1 MRSHKLLVASALLAL
16 LACTANKK
24 DTIDGY
30 HNEAESKKI
39 LAQVVRYNY
48 YNEGIPPQD
57 RFQETYNEKYEKVLP
72 SFSIYKYAI
81 GKDDFQYFVLYR
93 LHHKDKH
100 RAVGGRLKINDQN
113 RIVFYEEIFATPL
126 LPKSELDPKSDF
138 LFDELVKHGK
148 IQDDFLKMRQY
159 VEWPNENQKYDT
171 VKHEWVL
178 VYSNT
183 INFR

>member
-1 MRSHKLLVASALLAL
+1 MRSAKLLVASTLLVL

-48 YNEGIPPQD
+48 YNEGIPSQD
-57 RFQETYNEKYEKVLP
+57 RFQEKYNEKYEKVLLG
-72 SFSIYKYAI
+72 FSIYKYAI
-81 GKDDFQYFVLYR
+81 GKDNFHYFVLNR
-93 LHHKDKH
+93 VHHKDKH
-100 RAVGGRLKINDQN
+100 RAVGGRLKLNDQN
-113 RIVFYEEIFATPL
+113 SIVFYEETFVTPL
-126 LPKSELDPKSDF
+126 LSKNELDSKSDF

-148 IQDDFLKMRQY
+148 IQDDFLKMKQY

-171 VKHEWVL
+171 VKHEWIL
-178 VYSNT
+178 VN
-183 INFR
+183 